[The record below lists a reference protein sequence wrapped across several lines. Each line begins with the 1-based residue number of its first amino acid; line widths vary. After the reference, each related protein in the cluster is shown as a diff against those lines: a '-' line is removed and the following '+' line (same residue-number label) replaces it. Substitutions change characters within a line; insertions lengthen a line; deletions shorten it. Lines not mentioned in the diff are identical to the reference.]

1 MTQPPSWPGSG
12 NDGSGN
18 GSDDGSHE
26 DDRTRSSGQP
36 GGGQPASGQPGAG
49 QPGSGQPGEQPP
61 AYPPPPTHQEYGR
74 SGEQPPAYGGQQ
86 YGQQP
91 YGQPYGQQ
99 PYGQQYGQQGYGQ
112 QPYGQQQGYGQ
123 QYAAWQGGN
132 DAKRG
137 TNGTSIAAFVLNLTP
152 CGLIVPGW
160 VCAAIGLRQI
170 RRDGTKGR
178 WMAITAIVLGFV
190 WLAAYVAGGFGI
202 KYLVD
207 QFITVDSAE
216 VGQCVNTDEND
227 NEVSLM
233 KRDCTESHDAE
244 IVAVGT
250 LTADHMATLLQGEQT
265 FCESVYEG
273 DADLEGYRWQ
283 AIAEDVP
290 PQQGDRFVCLV
301 QNNDGSKLTEPV
313 G

>member
-26 DDRTRSSGQP
+26 DDRTQSSGQP
-36 GGGQPASGQPGAG
+36 GSGQPASGQPGA
-49 QPGSGQPGEQPP
+49 
-61 AYPPPPTHQEYGR
+61 PPPSHQEYGR
-74 SGEQPPAYGGQQ
+74 SGEQPPAYGDQQYGQPPYGQLYGQQ
-86 YGQQP
+86 GYGQQGYGQQP
-91 YGQPYGQQ
+91 YGQ
-99 PYGQQYGQQGYGQ
+99 QQGYGQ

>member
-26 DDRTRSSGQP
+26 DDRTQSS
-36 GGGQPASGQPGAG
+36 G
-49 QPGSGQPGEQPP
+49 QPGSGQPGQQPP

-86 YGQQP
+86 YGQPP
-91 YGQPYGQQ
+91 YGQQYGQQGYGQQGYGQQ
-99 PYGQQYGQQGYGQ
+99 PYGQQQGYGQ

>member
-36 GGGQPASGQPGAG
+36 GSGQPASGQPGA
-49 QPGSGQPGEQPP
+49 
-61 AYPPPPTHQEYGR
+61 PPPTHQEYGR

-91 YGQPYGQQ
+91 YGQQYG
-99 PYGQQYGQQGYGQ
+99 GQGYGQQGYGQ
-112 QPYGQQQGYGQ
+112 QAYGQQQGYGQ